1 MRLELL
7 EAVPYR
13 ELGTPQPASGVDVAS
28 PTLAGGVALD
38 GAAAPEVS
46 AREGTRLGVRG
57 WFAVLAVSC
66 SLLGQ
71 GERCRVERTY
81 RSPCTTLQAYW
92 EALRAGDAEGAWA
105 CFAEGRPDVPMPGS
119 VWFLPSTDDLWLT
132 GYRALPVAPSRVM
145 VSYEVHYRDRWSGDE
160 RMFRFGNE
168 LVRQRGEWRIAK
180 SIGEASMPEWKPKDR
195 PVDS

>member
-1 MRLELL
+1 VRLELL
-7 EAVPYR
+7 GTVPYR
-13 ELGTPQPASGVDVAS
+13 ELGTQRPASGVDDPS
-28 PTLAGGVALD
+28 PALAVGEPGYGVTAL
-38 GAAAPEVS
+38 ATP
-46 AREGTRLGVRG
+46 AREGTRLGWRG

-71 GERCRVERTY
+71 GERCRIERTY

-92 EALRAGDAEGAWA
+92 EALRAGDADGAWA

-119 VWFLPSTDDLWLT
+119 VWFLPSKDDLWLT

-145 VSYEVHYRDRWSGDE
+145 VSYEVHYRDGWSGDE

-168 LVRQRGEWRIAK
+168 LVRQRGEWHIAK